1 MTEST
6 FLTVERLGD
15 DEVWI
20 PVATDADWETK
31 YVYQIALL
39 RTTILTYLHIDIIRQ
54 MLEYEMQFFLLT
66 SSYGSFFTFHSV
78 INHNGTYAGF

>member
-1 MTEST
+1 MMVWRRSFLLQVAGHPRNNLMADST

-31 YVYQIALL
+31 YACQIVLQRNNL
-39 RTTILTYLHIDIIRQ
+39 FIYLTMI
-54 MLEYEMQFFLLT
+54 T
-66 SSYGSFFTFHSV
+66 
-78 INHNGTYAGF
+78 

>member
-1 MTEST
+1 MVSLFLLQVAGHPRNNLMTEST

-39 RTTILTYLHIDIIRQ
+39 RTTILMYLYID
-54 MLEYEMQFFLLT
+54 
-66 SSYGSFFTFHSV
+66 
-78 INHNGTYAGF
+78 N